1 MLSSL
6 HHSNSV
12 RCRHIL
18 DAGKVIPGV
27 LGALHGSMGD
37 GLPVVAQHVRLRM
50 DGVTPEIAACH
61 DVSIPRVAS
70 YSTRI
75 HLGAGRHAR
84 GYDCAL
90 PGLFLEYLSHPCVG
104 APTT

>member
-27 LGALHGSMGD
+27 LGALHGSMED
-37 GLPVVAQHVRLRM
+37 GLPVAAQHVRLRM

-61 DVSIPRVAS
+61 DVPIPRVERDVA
-70 YSTRI
+70 RI

-84 GYDCAL
+84 WRDCIPAA
-90 PGLFLEYLSHPCVG
+90 FLGHLAHPFVSVS
-104 APTT
+104 AM